1 LTYHCGQT
9 LRDGAEGSLGPV
21 ASDTSQ
27 GRAAIELHLTKL
39 AEVKNRWDQA
49 AAAATQILTA

>member
-1 LTYHCGQT
+1 VDRRCATGP
-9 LRDGAEGSLGPV
+9 RGASAPV

>member
-1 LTYHCGQT
+1 MDRRCAT
-9 LRDGAEGSLGPV
+9 GPRG